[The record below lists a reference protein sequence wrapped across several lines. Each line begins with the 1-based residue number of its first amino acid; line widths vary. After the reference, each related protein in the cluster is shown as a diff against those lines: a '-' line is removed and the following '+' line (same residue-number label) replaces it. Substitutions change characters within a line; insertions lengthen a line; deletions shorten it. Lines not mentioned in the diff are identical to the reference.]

1 MSPENVT
8 AMEKAIESARQS
20 IGELIASYERHI
32 ARLRT
37 KLDAVPAQVAAI
49 FEVKETLAQ
58 AGFTAYY
65 GSWSRTLELD
75 VTEDQLPEVYAAV
88 GRLDGS
94 QLSKE
99 LVDPAKRIVRITMPC
114 VAHPFLTV
122 SYKKQLPAANSKI
135 GKSMKCKIVTVREPA
150 RVVKQLVCDV

>member
-1 MSPENVT
+1 MSPENTTACEAAVETARKSVT
-8 AMEKAIESARQS
+8 
-20 IGELIASYERHI
+20 ELIASYERHI
-32 ARLRT
+32 ARQRELLD
-37 KLDAVPAQVAAI
+37 KLPAQVAAI

-58 AGFTAYY
+58 AGFTATY

-122 SYKKQLPAANSKI
+122 SYKKQLPTANSKI
-135 GKSMKCKIVTVREPA
+135 GKSLKCKIVTVREPA